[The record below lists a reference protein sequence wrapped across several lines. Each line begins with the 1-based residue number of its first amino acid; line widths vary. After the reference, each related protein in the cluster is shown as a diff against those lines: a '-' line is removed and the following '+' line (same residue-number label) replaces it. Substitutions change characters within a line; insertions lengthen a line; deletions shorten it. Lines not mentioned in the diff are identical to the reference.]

1 MVTFPHL
8 FSKSLFLIVCGL
20 WSFSSVVSSVSL
32 WTDRDFSKC
41 LDPPQDKKKKSVC
54 ISLSLLMDPV
64 KKEGLETKG
73 NICSPLLGNSQTR
86 QNAQPHSL
94 LPQSVSLGI
103 QAAVPTATMRSSA
116 TAEEWGIAVRSLTC
130 SQQISAVCLHQV
142 LPWLLSVSDQF
153 PQFWNH
159 WFWWVFVPAS
169 WLVWRRDFELPTL
182 PCPWCHL
189 RSFWVNF
196 CI

>member
-1 MVTFPHL
+1 
-8 FSKSLFLIVCGL
+8 
-20 WSFSSVVSSVSL
+20 
-32 WTDRDFSKC
+32 
-41 LDPPQDKKKKSVC
+41 
-54 ISLSLLMDPV
+54 MDPV

-153 PQFWNH
+153 PQF
-159 WFWWVFVPAS
+159 
-169 WLVWRRDFELPTL
+169 
-182 PCPWCHL
+182 
-189 RSFWVNF
+189 
-196 CI
+196 